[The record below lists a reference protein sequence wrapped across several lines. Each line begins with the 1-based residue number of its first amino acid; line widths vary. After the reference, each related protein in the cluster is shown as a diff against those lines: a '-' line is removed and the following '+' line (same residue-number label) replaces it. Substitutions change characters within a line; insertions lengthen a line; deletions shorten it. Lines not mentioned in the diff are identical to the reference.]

1 LWKTFIA
8 LRRAINI
15 FYRQIISTVRLGREW
30 ALYESAAM
38 PLPALTCQVGLPG
51 YGFNGNDSCNP
62 MAAEPLTALLAFP
75 LAFVGPLA

>member
-1 LWKTFIA
+1 
-8 LRRAINI
+8 
-15 FYRQIISTVRLGREW
+15 
-30 ALYESAAM
+30 M

-51 YGFNGNDSCNP
+51 YGFNENDSCNP